1 MAIGAARVPAAGE
14 ARVRE
19 PGTDPVLDARRGTE
33 SRNQHTEYGQRK
45 TGGPAAAWDR
55 GDGRG
60 RPAAAAALHT
70 AAAEERPSLMA
81 SRTRTVLIVDED
93 RTTRD
98 RLSGILGRHYRVLV
112 AATGEAA
119 FALLM
124 KEQAEIVLLD
134 VCLPGISGLDA
145 LRILRENYPLSE
157 VIMISA
163 LGDIELAVQAMKQG
177 AYHYVTK
184 DVEDGA
190 LLSLVQRAGEHLDLN
205 RRVLS

>member
-1 MAIGAARVPAAGE
+1 VNRARTRFSMRDGAQS
-14 ARVRE
+14 
-19 PGTDPVLDARRGTE
+19 PGTSIPNTVGGIQGARGARGRTVA
-33 SRNQHTEYGQRK
+33 T
-45 TGGPAAAWDR
+45 TGG
-55 GDGRG
+55 GR
-60 RPAAAAALHT
+60 RPPRYNT
-70 AAAEERPSLMA
+70 AAAEERPSFMA

-184 DVEDGA
+184 DVED
-190 LLSLVQRAGEHLDLN
+190 SRS
-205 RRVLS
+205 RPC